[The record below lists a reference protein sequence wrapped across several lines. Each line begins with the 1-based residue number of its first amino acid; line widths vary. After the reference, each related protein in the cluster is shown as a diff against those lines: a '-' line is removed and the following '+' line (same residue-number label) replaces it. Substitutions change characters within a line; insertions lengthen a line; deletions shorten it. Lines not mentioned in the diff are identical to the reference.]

1 MLPLGD
7 LTNNLTIKSR
17 LPIFETLTSPLKP
30 DAPAFVTK
38 PPTPRATPK
47 DSSVELTWD
56 NKFNYDF
63 SNNQYFIY
71 VYSNTSPENSIVK
84 IIEFNGAVYNITISE
99 LENGKPYYFALFI
112 IKKSDNTVTN
122 SDSSQMVT
130 PSAITLKP
138 SAPSFTPA
146 THQQGGGNYEQK
158 YLKYKNKYLQLKK
171 LKKIN

>member
-1 MLPLGD
+1 MQLID
-7 LTNNLTIKSR
+7 VTNKHR
-17 LPIFETLTSPLKP
+17 LPIFQTLTSDLS
-30 DAPAFVTK
+30 ANAHVFVTK
-38 PPTPRATPK
+38 LPIPSATPK

-63 SNNQYFIY
+63 SNNQYFIH
-71 VYSNTSPENSIVK
+71 VYSNTLSENSIVTK
-84 IIEFNGAVYNITISE
+84 IEINEAVYKITINN

-122 SDSSQMVT
+122 SYSSEMVT
-130 PSAITLKP
+130 PSSIKLNS
-138 SAPSFTPA
+138 SATPFTPA
-146 THQQGGGNYEQK
+146 TKQQGGGNYEQK